1 MASACTQLGISQVTG
16 VDIYNFLREV
26 CSTALLRE
34 PVLLGGPGRIDESL
48 FCHKCK
54 YHRGRVPVAETWVFG
69 MVACSTS
76 LATGF
81 VQIVERR
88 NAVTFYRSSRW
99 CILMNGGHIIKSA
112 IFLGWKTGL

>member
-26 CSTALLRE
+26 CSTELLRE
-34 PVLLGGPGRIDESL
+34 PVLLGGPGRIVQIDELL

-54 YHRGRVPVAETWVFG
+54 YHRGHAPVAETWVFG
-69 MVACSTS
+69 VVACSTS
-76 LATGF
+76 PATGF

-88 NAVTFYRSSRW
+88 NAVTLW
-99 CILMNGGHIIKSA
+99 PIIHQAHSA
-112 IFLGWKTGL
+112 RYDGVF